1 MDTNDDLRVK
11 YYSTNDLSAGFYLK
25 RIEDIICN
33 FVVEK
38 KRVDIND
45 INEIIELYNIQQF
58 FHNRIYSIHWTKQQ
72 LNDYSEI
79 VSDFSKAI
87 GKFFSRINIDT
98 IESMFDTIYYD
109 YRNDFWKLIE
119 KYKVYDKISVEQFRK
134 IILNKHFI
142 LNDVLKCKNIVKK
155 FSDEIITYMEKNPF
169 CAEII
174 LSYYLEK
181 HDRNIESLYFPVE
194 LSNEK
199 KTLILDKYIASNS
212 SNINYLKLIFESN
225 STNNLRLPDRLKLK
239 AKRKYDE
246 EIETLFKEGTGFEY
260 GAKVS
265 FSNKIDEKFKFETDD
280 NRILSVLYSAKW
292 IKENLDYP
300 TLLNNFIY
308 LFGYTD
314 LQFRSL
320 HVSRESQMSI
330 IEKYLGIKGRKE
342 YPTGIAFQQIQMLAQ
357 LQMIGYCNEL
367 EKYNIFLEDIIEWFF
382 CNYLEEEFNVKGFC
396 FNKSSHT
403 VSYLEKCR
411 NIAAEFD
418 NILKRFKIYCE
429 DGEIDDELLHISTEH
444 IFIKDIPSMLSNKY
458 IYPCGNDYQTISNLL
473 FSDQSI
479 IHYLPKLSNNY
490 NSFYCL
496 LEKENVYYDMF
507 EDYQIPSIDWLIDH
521 NIIKIDNKKRIM
533 PYWEKIKI
541 LNELYQHDVVCFS
554 YMKKYQS
561 IIMELNKMGLV
572 QFSSSLFSRPE
583 QDYYNY
589 LFNKSEFDNG
599 LDIRNS
605 YTHGTQKVDENQNKQ
620 DYFIFLRIM
629 ILIVIKINEEFC
641 LKYPKNK

>member
-38 KRVDIND
+38 KRVDIN
-45 INEIIELYNIQQF
+45 EIIELYNIQQF
-58 FHNRIYSIHWTKQQ
+58 FHNGIYSIHWTKQQ

-79 VSDFSKAI
+79 VSDFSKVI
-87 GKFFSRINIDT
+87 GEFFSRINTDT
-98 IESMFDTIYYD
+98 IESLFDTIYYD

-142 LNDVLKCKNIVKK
+142 LNYVLKCKNIVKK

-265 FSNKIDEKFKFETDD
+265 FSNKIDEEFKFETDD

-357 LQMIGYCNEL
+357 LQMIRYCNEL

-382 CNYLEEEFNVKGFC
+382 CNYLEEDFNVKGFC

-605 YTHGTQKVDENQNKQ
+605 YTHGTQRVDENQNKQ

>member
-38 KRVDIND
+38 KRVDIN
-45 INEIIELYNIQQF
+45 EIIELYNIQQF

-79 VSDFSKAI
+79 VSDFSKVI
-87 GKFFSRINIDT
+87 GKFFLGINIDT

-155 FSDEIITYMEKNPF
+155 FSGEIITYMEKNPF

-265 FSNKIDEKFKFETDD
+265 FSNKIDEEFKFETDD

-605 YTHGTQKVDENQNKQ
+605 YTHGTQRVDENQNKQ

>member
-38 KRVDIND
+38 KRVDIN
-45 INEIIELYNIQQF
+45 EIIELYNIQQF

-79 VSDFSKAI
+79 VSDFSRVI
-87 GKFFSRINIDT
+87 GEFFSGINIDT

-265 FSNKIDEKFKFETDD
+265 FSNKIDEEFKFETDD

-605 YTHGTQKVDENQNKQ
+605 YTHGTQRVDENQNKQ

-641 LKYPKNK
+641 LK

>member
-38 KRVDIND
+38 KIVD

-79 VSDFSKAI
+79 VSNFSKVI
-87 GKFFSRINIDT
+87 GEFFSGINIDT

-155 FSDEIITYMEKNPF
+155 FSGEIITYMEKNPF

-181 HDRNIESLYFPVE
+181 HDRNIESLYFPVK

-265 FSNKIDEKFKFETDD
+265 FSNKIDEEFKFETDD

-300 TLLNNFIY
+300 TLLNIFIY

-320 HVSRESQMSI
+320 HVSRESQTSI
-330 IEKYLGIKGRKE
+330 IEKVLGIKGRKE

-357 LQMIGYCNEL
+357 LQMIEYCNEL

-605 YTHGTQKVDENQNKQ
+605 YTHGTQRVDENQNKQ

>member
-38 KRVDIND
+38 KIVD

-79 VSDFSKAI
+79 VSDFSKVI
-87 GKFFSRINIDT
+87 GEFFSRINTDT

-265 FSNKIDEKFKFETDD
+265 FSNKIDEEFKFETDD

-605 YTHGTQKVDENQNKQ
+605 YTHGTQRVDENQNKQ

>member
-38 KRVDIND
+38 KRVDIN
-45 INEIIELYNIQQF
+45 EIIELYNIQQF

-79 VSDFSKAI
+79 VSDFSRVI
-87 GKFFSRINIDT
+87 GEFFSGINIDT

-155 FSDEIITYMEKNPF
+155 FSGEIITYMEKNPF

-181 HDRNIESLYFPVE
+181 HDRNIESLYFPVK

-265 FSNKIDEKFKFETDD
+265 FSNKIDEEFKFETDD

-330 IEKYLGIKGRKE
+330 IEKVLGIKGRKE

-605 YTHGTQKVDENQNKQ
+605 YTHGTQRVDENQNKQ

>member
-79 VSDFSKAI
+79 VSDFSKVI

-246 EIETLFKEGTGFEY
+246 ERETLFKEGTGFEY

-265 FSNKIDEKFKFETDD
+265 FSNKIDEEFKFETDD

-330 IEKYLGIKGRKE
+330 IEKVLGIKGRKE

-561 IIMELNKMGLV
+561 VIMELNKMGLV

-605 YTHGTQKVDENQNKQ
+605 YTHGTQRVDENQNKQ

>member
-38 KRVDIND
+38 KRVDIN
-45 INEIIELYNIQQF
+45 EIIELYNIQQF

-79 VSDFSKAI
+79 VSDFSKVI
-87 GKFFSRINIDT
+87 GKFFSGINIDT

-155 FSDEIITYMEKNPF
+155 FSGEIITYMEKNPF

-239 AKRKYDE
+239 AKRKYYE

-265 FSNKIDEKFKFETDD
+265 FSNKIDEEFKFETDD

-330 IEKYLGIKGRKE
+330 IEKDLGIKGRKE

-605 YTHGTQKVDENQNKQ
+605 YTHGTQRVDENQNKQ

>member
-38 KRVDIND
+38 KRVDIN
-45 INEIIELYNIQQF
+45 EIIELYNIQQF

-79 VSDFSKAI
+79 VSDFSRVI
-87 GKFFSRINIDT
+87 GEFFSVINIDT

-155 FSDEIITYMEKNPF
+155 FSGEIITYMEKNPF

-181 HDRNIESLYFPVE
+181 HDRNIESLYFPVK

-265 FSNKIDEKFKFETDD
+265 FSNKIDEEFKFETDD

-330 IEKYLGIKGRKE
+330 IEKVLGIKGRKE

-357 LQMIGYCNEL
+357 LQMIEYCNEL

-605 YTHGTQKVDENQNKQ
+605 YTHGTQRVDENQNKQ

>member
-11 YYSTNDLSAGFYLK
+11 YYSTNDLSAEFYLK

-38 KRVDIND
+38 KRVD

-79 VSDFSKAI
+79 VSDFSKVI
-87 GKFFSRINIDT
+87 GEFFLGINTDT

-265 FSNKIDEKFKFETDD
+265 FSNKIDEEFKFETDD

-330 IEKYLGIKGRKE
+330 IEKYLGIKGRKK

-605 YTHGTQKVDENQNKQ
+605 YTHGTQRVDENQNKQ

>member
-38 KRVDIND
+38 KRVDIN
-45 INEIIELYNIQQF
+45 EIIELYNIQQF

-79 VSDFSKAI
+79 VSDFSRVI
-87 GKFFSRINIDT
+87 GEFFSGINIDT

-265 FSNKIDEKFKFETDD
+265 FSNKIDEEFKFETDD

-429 DGEIDDELLHISTEH
+429 DGEINDELLHISTEH

-605 YTHGTQKVDENQNKQ
+605 YTHGTQRVDENQNKQ

-641 LKYPKNK
+641 LK

>member
-38 KRVDIND
+38 KRVDIN
-45 INEIIELYNIQQF
+45 EIIELYNIQQF
-58 FHNRIYSIHWTKQQ
+58 FHNGIYSIHWTKQQ

-79 VSDFSKAI
+79 VSDFSKVI
-87 GKFFSRINIDT
+87 GEFFSRINTDT

-169 CAEII
+169 CTEII

-265 FSNKIDEKFKFETDD
+265 FSNKIDEEFKFETDD

-357 LQMIGYCNEL
+357 LQMIRYCNEL

-479 IHYLPKLSNNY
+479 IHYLSKLSNNY

-605 YTHGTQKVDENQNKQ
+605 YTHGTQRVDENQNKQ

>member
-38 KRVDIND
+38 KRVDIN
-45 INEIIELYNIQQF
+45 EIIELYNIQQF
-58 FHNRIYSIHWTKQQ
+58 FHNGIYSIHWTKQQ

-79 VSDFSKAI
+79 VSDFSKVI
-87 GKFFSRINIDT
+87 GEFFSRINTDT

-169 CAEII
+169 CTEII

-265 FSNKIDEKFKFETDD
+265 FSNKIDEEFKFETDD

-605 YTHGTQKVDENQNKQ
+605 YTHGTQRVDENQNKQ

>member
-38 KRVDIND
+38 KIVD

-79 VSDFSKAI
+79 VSNFSKVI
-87 GKFFSRINIDT
+87 GKFFSVINIDT

-265 FSNKIDEKFKFETDD
+265 FSNKIDEEFKFETDD

-357 LQMIGYCNEL
+357 LQMIEYCNEL

-605 YTHGTQKVDENQNKQ
+605 YTHGTQRVDENQNKQ

>member
-38 KRVDIND
+38 KRVDIN
-45 INEIIELYNIQQF
+45 EIIELYNIQQF

-79 VSDFSKAI
+79 VSDFSKVI
-87 GKFFSRINIDT
+87 GKFFLGINIDT

-155 FSDEIITYMEKNPF
+155 FSGEIITYMEKNPF

-265 FSNKIDEKFKFETDD
+265 FSNKIDEEFKFETDD

-382 CNYLEEEFNVKGFC
+382 CNYLEEEFNVNGFC

-605 YTHGTQKVDENQNKQ
+605 YTHGTQRVDENQNKQ

>member
-38 KRVDIND
+38 KIVD

-58 FHNRIYSIHWTKQQ
+58 FYNRIYSIHWTKQQ

-79 VSDFSKAI
+79 VSGFSKVI
-87 GKFFSRINIDT
+87 GKFFSGINIDT

-155 FSDEIITYMEKNPF
+155 FSGEIITYMEKNPF

-181 HDRNIESLYFPVE
+181 HDRNIESLYFPVK

-265 FSNKIDEKFKFETDD
+265 FSNKIDEEFKFETDD

-330 IEKYLGIKGRKE
+330 IEKVLGIKSGKE
-342 YPTGIAFQQIQMLAQ
+342 YPTGIAFRQIQMLAQ

-605 YTHGTQKVDENQNKQ
+605 YTHGTQRVDENQNKQ

>member
-38 KRVDIND
+38 KRVDIN
-45 INEIIELYNIQQF
+45 EIIELYNIQQF

-79 VSDFSKAI
+79 VSDFSKVI
-87 GKFFSRINIDT
+87 GEFFSVINTDT

-265 FSNKIDEKFKFETDD
+265 FSNKIDEEFKFETDD

-605 YTHGTQKVDENQNKQ
+605 YTHGTQRVDENQNKQ

>member
-38 KRVDIND
+38 KRVDIN
-45 INEIIELYNIQQF
+45 EIIELYNIQQF

-79 VSDFSKAI
+79 VSDFSRVI
-87 GKFFSRINIDT
+87 GEFFSRINIDT

-155 FSDEIITYMEKNPF
+155 FSGEIITYMEKNPF

-181 HDRNIESLYFPVE
+181 HDRNIESLYFPVK

-260 GAKVS
+260 GVKVS
-265 FSNKIDEKFKFETDD
+265 FSNKIDEEFKFETDD

-308 LFGYTD
+308 LLGYTD

-554 YMKKYQS
+554 YLKKYQS

-605 YTHGTQKVDENQNKQ
+605 YTHGTQRVDENQNKQ

>member
-38 KRVDIND
+38 KRVDIN
-45 INEIIELYNIQQF
+45 EIIELYNIQQF

-79 VSDFSKAI
+79 VSDFSKVI
-87 GKFFSRINIDT
+87 GEFFSGINTGT

-265 FSNKIDEKFKFETDD
+265 FSNKIDEEFKFETDD
-280 NRILSVLYSAKW
+280 TRILSVLYSAKW

-605 YTHGTQKVDENQNKQ
+605 YTHGTQRVDENQNKQ

>member
-1 MDTNDDLRVK
+1 MDTNDGLRVK

-25 RIEDIICN
+25 RIEDIVCN
-33 FVVEK
+33 FVIEK
-38 KRVDIND
+38 KRVD

-58 FHNRIYSIHWTKQQ
+58 FQNGIYSIHWTKQQ

-79 VSDFSKAI
+79 VSNFSKVI
-87 GKFFSRINIDT
+87 GKFFSEINIDT
-98 IESMFDTIYYD
+98 IESTFDTIYYD

-119 KYKVYDKISVEQFRK
+119 KYKVYDKISVEQFRN
-134 IILNKHFI
+134 IILNKHFL
-142 LNDVLKCKNIVKK
+142 LNDVLKCKNLVKK
-155 FSDEIITYMEKNPF
+155 FSGEIVTYMEKNPF
-169 CAEII
+169 CAEIM

-199 KTLILDKYIASNS
+199 KTLILDKYITSNS
-212 SNINYLKLIFESN
+212 PNINYLKLIFESN
-225 STNNLRLPDRLKLK
+225 STNNLCLSDRLKLK

-246 EIETLFKEGTGFEY
+246 EIGALFKEGTGFEY
-260 GAKVS
+260 GAQVS
-265 FSNKIDEKFKFETDD
+265 FSNEIDEEFKFETDD
-280 NRILSVLYSAKW
+280 NRILSVSYSAKW

-330 IEKYLGIKGRKE
+330 IEKNLGIKGRKE
-342 YPTGIAFQQIQMLAQ
+342 YPIGITFQQIQMLAQ
-357 LQMIGYCNEL
+357 LQMVGYCNEL
-367 EKYNIFLEDIIEWFF
+367 EKYNIYLEDIIEWFF
-382 CNYLEEEFNVKGFC
+382 CDYLEEEFSVKGFS
-396 FNKSSHT
+396 FNKSSRT
-403 VSYLEKCR
+403 ASYLEKCR

-418 NILKRFKIYCE
+418 NILKRFKIYCV
-429 DGEIDDELLHISTEH
+429 DGEIDDELLYISTEH

-507 EDYQIPSIDWLIDH
+507 EDYQISSIDWLIDH
-521 NIIKIDNKKRIM
+521 NIIKIDDKKRIT

-561 IIMELNKMGLV
+561 IIIKLNKMGLV

-599 LDIRNS
+599 LDIRNR
-605 YTHGTQKVDENQNKQ
+605 YTHGTQRVDENQNKQ

-641 LKYPKNK
+641 LMYPKKKEC

>member
-38 KRVDIND
+38 KRVDIN
-45 INEIIELYNIQQF
+45 EIIELYNIQQF

-79 VSDFSKAI
+79 VSDFSKVI
-87 GKFFSRINIDT
+87 GKFFSEVNTDT

-265 FSNKIDEKFKFETDD
+265 FSNKIDEEFKFETDD

-382 CNYLEEEFNVKGFC
+382 YNYLEEEFNVKGFC

-572 QFSSSLFSRPE
+572 QFSSSLFSKPE

-605 YTHGTQKVDENQNKQ
+605 YTHGTQRVDENQNKQ

>member
-38 KRVDIND
+38 KRVDIN
-45 INEIIELYNIQQF
+45 EIIELYNIQQF

-79 VSDFSKAI
+79 VSDFSKVI
-87 GKFFSRINIDT
+87 GKFFSGINIDT

-134 IILNKHFI
+134 IISNKHFI

-155 FSDEIITYMEKNPF
+155 FSGEIITYMEKNPF

-265 FSNKIDEKFKFETDD
+265 FSNKIDEEFKFETDD
-280 NRILSVLYSAKW
+280 NRILSVLYSVKW

-330 IEKYLGIKGRKE
+330 IEKDLGIKGRKE

-605 YTHGTQKVDENQNKQ
+605 YTHGTQRVDENQNKQ

-641 LKYPKNK
+641 LKYPKNNNAN

>member
-38 KRVDIND
+38 KRVDIN
-45 INEIIELYNIQQF
+45 EIIELYNIQQF
-58 FHNRIYSIHWTKQQ
+58 FHNGIYSIHWTKQQ

-79 VSDFSKAI
+79 VSDFSKVI
-87 GKFFSRINIDT
+87 GEFFTRINTDT
-98 IESMFDTIYYD
+98 IESLFDTIYYD

-142 LNDVLKCKNIVKK
+142 LNYVLKCKNIVKK

-265 FSNKIDEKFKFETDD
+265 FSNKIDEEFKFETDD

-357 LQMIGYCNEL
+357 LQMIRYCNEL

-605 YTHGTQKVDENQNKQ
+605 YTHGTQRVDENQNKQ

>member
-38 KRVDIND
+38 KRVDIN
-45 INEIIELYNIQQF
+45 EIIELYNIQQF
-58 FHNRIYSIHWTKQQ
+58 FHNGIYSIHWTKQQ

-79 VSDFSKAI
+79 VSDFSKVI
-87 GKFFSRINIDT
+87 GEFFSRINTDT

-155 FSDEIITYMEKNPF
+155 FSDEIITYMEKNLF

-265 FSNKIDEKFKFETDD
+265 FSNKIDEEFKFETDD

-357 LQMIGYCNEL
+357 LQMIRYCNEL

-429 DGEIDDELLHISTEH
+429 DGEVDDELLHISTEH

-605 YTHGTQKVDENQNKQ
+605 YTHGTQRVDENQNKQ

>member
-38 KRVDIND
+38 KRVDIN
-45 INEIIELYNIQQF
+45 EIIELYNIQQF

-79 VSDFSKAI
+79 VSDFSRVI
-87 GKFFSRINIDT
+87 GEFFWGINIDT
-98 IESMFDTIYYD
+98 IESMFNTIYYD

-265 FSNKIDEKFKFETDD
+265 FSNKIDEEFKFETDD

-605 YTHGTQKVDENQNKQ
+605 YTHGTQRVDENQNKQ

>member
-38 KRVDIND
+38 KIVD

-79 VSDFSKAI
+79 VSGFSKVI
-87 GKFFSRINIDT
+87 GEFFSRINTDT

-181 HDRNIESLYFPVE
+181 HDRNIESLYFPVK

-265 FSNKIDEKFKFETDD
+265 FSNKIDEEFKFETDD

-605 YTHGTQKVDENQNKQ
+605 YTHGTQRVDENQNKQ

>member
-38 KRVDIND
+38 KRVDIN
-45 INEIIELYNIQQF
+45 EIIELYNIQQF

-79 VSDFSKAI
+79 VSDFSKVI
-87 GKFFSRINIDT
+87 GEFFSGINTGT

-119 KYKVYDKISVEQFRK
+119 KYKVYDKISVEQFRE

-194 LSNEK
+194 LSNKK

-265 FSNKIDEKFKFETDD
+265 FSNKIDEEFKFETDD
-280 NRILSVLYSAKW
+280 TRILSVLYSAKW

-605 YTHGTQKVDENQNKQ
+605 YTHGTQRVDENQNKQ

>member
-38 KRVDIND
+38 KRVDIN
-45 INEIIELYNIQQF
+45 EIIELYNIQQF

-79 VSDFSKAI
+79 VSDFSKVI
-87 GKFFSRINIDT
+87 GEFFSGINTDT

-265 FSNKIDEKFKFETDD
+265 FSNKIDEEFKFETDD

-330 IEKYLGIKGRKE
+330 IEKCLGIKGRKE

-605 YTHGTQKVDENQNKQ
+605 YTHGTQRVDENQNKQ

>member
-11 YYSTNDLSAGFYLK
+11 YYSTNDLSAEFYLK

-38 KRVDIND
+38 KRVD

-79 VSDFSKAI
+79 VSDFSKVI
-87 GKFFSRINIDT
+87 GEFFLGINTDT
-98 IESMFDTIYYD
+98 IEIMFDTIYYD

-265 FSNKIDEKFKFETDD
+265 FSNKIDEEFKFETDD

-605 YTHGTQKVDENQNKQ
+605 YTHGTQRVDENQNKQ

>member
-38 KRVDIND
+38 KRVDIN
-45 INEIIELYNIQQF
+45 EIIELYNIQQF

-79 VSDFSKAI
+79 VSNFSKVI
-87 GKFFSRINIDT
+87 GEFFSGINIDT
-98 IESMFDTIYYD
+98 VESMFDTIYYD

-155 FSDEIITYMEKNPF
+155 FSGEIITYMEKNPF

-181 HDRNIESLYFPVE
+181 HDRNIESLYFPVK

-265 FSNKIDEKFKFETDD
+265 FSNKIDEEFKFETDD
-280 NRILSVLYSAKW
+280 NRILPVLYSAKW

-314 LQFRSL
+314 LQFRSF

-330 IEKYLGIKGRKE
+330 IEKVLGIKGRKE

-605 YTHGTQKVDENQNKQ
+605 YTHGTQRVDENQNKQ

>member
-38 KRVDIND
+38 KRVDIN
-45 INEIIELYNIQQF
+45 EIIELYNIQQF
-58 FHNRIYSIHWTKQQ
+58 FHNRIYSIYWTKQQ

-79 VSDFSKAI
+79 VSDFSKVI
-87 GKFFSRINIDT
+87 GKFFSGINIDT

-142 LNDVLKCKNIVKK
+142 LNNVLKCKNIVKK

-265 FSNKIDEKFKFETDD
+265 FSNKIDEEFKFETDD

-320 HVSRESQMSI
+320 HVSKESQMSI

-605 YTHGTQKVDENQNKQ
+605 YTHGTQRVDENQNKQ

>member
-38 KRVDIND
+38 KIVD

-58 FHNRIYSIHWTKQQ
+58 FYNRIYSIHWTKQQ

-79 VSDFSKAI
+79 VSGFSKVI
-87 GKFFSRINIDT
+87 GKFFSGINIDT

-155 FSDEIITYMEKNPF
+155 FSGEIITYMEKNPF

-181 HDRNIESLYFPVE
+181 HDRNIESLYFPVK

-265 FSNKIDEKFKFETDD
+265 FSNKIDEEFKFETDD

-330 IEKYLGIKGRKE
+330 IEKVLGIKGRKE
-342 YPTGIAFQQIQMLAQ
+342 YPTGIAFRQIQMLAQ

-605 YTHGTQKVDENQNKQ
+605 YTHGTQRVDENQNKQ

>member
-38 KRVDIND
+38 KRVDIN
-45 INEIIELYNIQQF
+45 EIIELYNIQQF

-79 VSDFSKAI
+79 VSDFSKVI
-87 GKFFSRINIDT
+87 GEFFSGINTNT

-142 LNDVLKCKNIVKK
+142 LNDVLKCKNIIKK

-265 FSNKIDEKFKFETDD
+265 FSNKIDEEFKFETDD

-605 YTHGTQKVDENQNKQ
+605 YTHGTQRVDENQNKQ

>member
-11 YYSTNDLSAGFYLK
+11 YYSTNDLSAEFYLK

-38 KRVDIND
+38 KRVD

-79 VSDFSKAI
+79 VSDFSKVI
-87 GKFFSRINIDT
+87 GEFFLGINTDT

-265 FSNKIDEKFKFETDD
+265 FSNKIDEEFKFETDD

-320 HVSRESQMSI
+320 HVSRESQMST

-382 CNYLEEEFNVKGFC
+382 CNYLEEELNVKGFC

-605 YTHGTQKVDENQNKQ
+605 YTHGTQRVDENQNKQ

>member
-38 KRVDIND
+38 KRVDIN
-45 INEIIELYNIQQF
+45 EIIELYNIQQF

-79 VSDFSKAI
+79 VSDFSRVI
-87 GKFFSRINIDT
+87 GEFFSRINIDT

-155 FSDEIITYMEKNPF
+155 FSGEIITYMEKNPF

-181 HDRNIESLYFPVE
+181 HDRNIESLYFPVK

-260 GAKVS
+260 GVKVS
-265 FSNKIDEKFKFETDD
+265 FSNKIDEEFKFETDD
-280 NRILSVLYSAKW
+280 HRILSVLYSAKW

-308 LFGYTD
+308 LLGYTD

-554 YMKKYQS
+554 YLKKYQS

-605 YTHGTQKVDENQNKQ
+605 YTHGTQRVDENQNKQ

>member
-38 KRVDIND
+38 KRVDIN
-45 INEIIELYNIQQF
+45 EIIELYNIQQF
-58 FHNRIYSIHWTKQQ
+58 FHNGIYSIHWTKQQ

-79 VSDFSKAI
+79 VSDFSKVI
-87 GKFFSRINIDT
+87 GEFFSRINTDT

-169 CAEII
+169 CTEII

-265 FSNKIDEKFKFETDD
+265 FSNKIDEEFKFETDD

-320 HVSRESQMSI
+320 HVSRESQVSI

-357 LQMIGYCNEL
+357 LQMIRYCNEL

-605 YTHGTQKVDENQNKQ
+605 YTHGTQRVDENQNKQ

>member
-38 KRVDIND
+38 KRVDIN
-45 INEIIELYNIQQF
+45 EIIELYNIQQF

-79 VSDFSKAI
+79 VSDFSEVI
-87 GKFFSRINIDT
+87 GKFFSGINIDT

-265 FSNKIDEKFKFETDD
+265 FSNKIDEEFKFETDD

-330 IEKYLGIKGRKE
+330 IEKALGIKGRKE

-605 YTHGTQKVDENQNKQ
+605 YTHGTQRVDENQNKQ

>member
-38 KRVDIND
+38 KRVDIN
-45 INEIIELYNIQQF
+45 EIIELYNIQQF

-79 VSDFSKAI
+79 VSDFSKVI
-87 GKFFSRINIDT
+87 GEFFSGINTDT

-155 FSDEIITYMEKNPF
+155 LSDEIITYMEKNPF

-181 HDRNIESLYFPVE
+181 HDRNIESLYFPVK

-265 FSNKIDEKFKFETDD
+265 FSNKIDEEFKFETDD

-357 LQMIGYCNEL
+357 LQMIRYCNEL

-605 YTHGTQKVDENQNKQ
+605 YTHGTQRVDENQNKQ